1 MTSLVPLRQAVAEF
15 DAVAQLRAIAEALRE
30 TQRMQL
36 EQSKLVQRQLDRLD
50 GAAPRAHVAS
60 HRGPLNA
67 RHQTWRGF
75 VKDLQQLEAQAR
87 REGLKLTKANVC
99 RFGIDTPKTITR
111 TMRWYGLATSDW
123 PPSIWDPNADRE
135 GGADGEN

>member
-1 MTSLVPLRQAVAEF
+1 MAEF
-15 DAVAQLRAIAEALRE
+15 DAMAQLKAIAEALRE

-36 EQSKLVQRQLDRLD
+36 EQSKLVERQLDRLN
-50 GAAPRAHVAS
+50 GTPPRPHAAS
-60 HRGPLNA
+60 HRGPLNP

-75 VKDLQQLEAQAR
+75 VTDLQQLEAQAR

-111 TMRWYGLATSDW
+111 TMRWYGLATSAW
-123 PPSIWDPNADRE
+123 PPSIWDSNADRQ
-135 GGADGEN
+135 GGAGDENW